1 METSSQAKRGN
12 QGSRSSWPEIGFD
25 STLAIGNRQSSVSG
39 SRFAPQKLKTWGPIN
54 LLTKGPSNQNKTHT
68 AKRGLAPRGGEA
80 GLLAHLNIDMIP
92 ILFTNLVEGG
102 VEWSGEEA
110 GGGAGVDRIT
120 RRIINAQKLA
130 RVFNACAEQV
140 RVESSVLTSVG
151 VSER

>member
-1 METSSQAKRGN
+1 
-12 QGSRSSWPEIGFD
+12 
-25 STLAIGNRQSSVSG
+25 
-39 SRFAPQKLKTWGPIN
+39 
-54 LLTKGPSNQNKTHT
+54 
-68 AKRGLAPRGGEA
+68 
-80 GLLAHLNIDMIP
+80 MIP
-92 ILFTNLVEGG
+92 ILFTNIIEGVER

>member
-1 METSSQAKRGN
+1 M
-12 QGSRSSWPEIGFD
+12 
-25 STLAIGNRQSSVSG
+25 
-39 SRFAPQKLKTWGPIN
+39 
-54 LLTKGPSNQNKTHT
+54 
-68 AKRGLAPRGGEA
+68 
-80 GLLAHLNIDMIP
+80 
-92 ILFTNLVEGG
+92 
-102 VEWSGEEA
+102 EWSGEEA